1 MSNRAL
7 NEYRLQAVDTQNKPI
22 RGMIQAASLA
32 EARKKAKSIA
42 SARGIRLVSVI
53 GRKTF
58 IYKARKGDKVING
71 EQIAFQREDVNAALQ
86 KIGYKVIY
94 VRRKLFDFQL
104 QYRRRIPSSEIV
116 SFLGSCAKLLE
127 EKLPFSDVLQVL
139 TSNVKHTGL
148 KNALK
153 EIVKDLKDGVD
164 SKSAFLR
171 QEKVFGKNVALMLG
185 IASKSDNI
193 AEILQSVSKF
203 VDREA
208 EFKKGLR
215 SALITP
221 GVTMVTMIG
230 ALAFYIYYIM
240 PQMTKVFKVA
250 RAKLPAL
257 TKATLDVSRFLED
270 QFLVILA
277 ISILGIAGFYYFVRS
292 PKGKELLDSWLIRI
306 PYFGRILHNTSIE
319 LFCRVLGIIYSPSG
333 ENIDSISIAAEASR
347 NKFIEKRIKS
357 IAMPQMVQFGTEL
370 PLALEATKVFPEIA
384 ISRFR
389 SAAETGGVKTSAIQ
403 LADFYE
409 MENKYALKN
418 LVDVIQLGVSFI
430 IMIVMVFLTL
440 VSSETANIPIRTR

>member
-1 MSNRAL
+1 MATRVQ
-7 NEYRLQAVDTQNKPI
+7 NEYRLQGVDSQNKPI
-22 RGMIQAASLA
+22 RGLIQATSLA
-32 EARKKAKSIA
+32 EARKKARSVA
-42 SARGIRLVSVI
+42 STRGIKLVSVS
-53 GRKTF
+53 GKKTF
-58 IYKARKGDKVING
+58 IYRARKGDKVING
-71 EQIAFQREDVNAALQ
+71 EQVAFQKEDVNAALQ

-94 VRRKLFDFQL
+94 VRRKLFDFQF
-104 QYRRRIPSSEIV
+104 QFRRRIPSTEIV
-116 SFLGSCAKLLE
+116 SFLGSSAKLLE

-139 TSNVKHTGL
+139 TSNVRHAGL
-148 KNALK
+148 KHALR

-164 SKSAFLR
+164 SKNAFLR
-171 QEKVFGKNVALMLG
+171 QEKAFGRDVALMLG
-185 IASKSDNI
+185 IASKSDNVT
-193 AEILQSVSKF
+193 EILQSVSKF
-203 VDREA
+203 VERES

-250 RAKLPAL
+250 KARLPAL
-257 TKATLDVSRFLED
+257 TKATLDVSSFLED
-270 QFLVILA
+270 QFLVILVVSVLA
-277 ISILGIAGFYYFVRS
+277 IVGFYYFVRS
-292 PKGKELLDSWLIRI
+292 PKGRELFDSWIIRI
-306 PYFGRILHNTSIE
+306 PYVGRILHNTSIE

-333 ENIDSISIAAEASR
+333 ENIDSISTAAEASR
-347 NKFIEKRIKS
+347 NKHIEKRIKTVA
-357 IAMPQMVQFGTEL
+357 IPQMVQFGAEL
-370 PLALEATKVFPEIA
+370 PVALEATKVFPEIA

-389 SAAETGGVKTSAIQ
+389 SGAETGGVKVSAVQ